1 MKKTILFLAVAAFI
15 SCNNNSQKKIE
26 LTNEADS
33 LSYAI
38 GADIANN
45 LMKQNEQIKLQIPEV
60 NIEVLNNSLQSNFF
74 DAKSDPI
81 IDTAVCKEIIQ
92 NYFNNLQAQQ
102 QQEQKARNLTAI
114 EEGEKF
120 LAENGQK
127 ENVVTTESGLQYK
140 IIKNGNGIR
149 PTLDAQVEVHYHGTL
164 IDGTVFDS
172 SVDRGTP
179 ATFGVSQVIAGWTEA
194 LQLMSEGSKWEL
206 YIPYSLAYGERGSPP
221 VIGPYSTLIF
231 EVELIKI
238 N

>member
-60 NIEVLNNSLQSNFF
+60 NIEVLNNSLKSNL

-102 QQEQKARNLTAI
+102 QQEQEASNLTAI

-127 ENVVTTESGLQYK
+127 ENIVTTESGLQYK

-179 ATFGVSQVIAGWTEA
+179 ATFGVSRVIAGWTEA

>member
-60 NIEVLNNSLQSNFF
+60 NIEVLNNSLKSNF

-102 QQEQKARNLTAI
+102 QQEQEASNLTAI

-140 IIKNGNGIR
+140 VINNGNGIR

-172 SVDRGTP
+172 SVDRGEP
-179 ATFGVSQVIAGWTEA
+179 ASFPVGGVIKGWTEA
-194 LQLMSEGSKWEL
+194 LQLMSVGSKWKL
-206 YIPYSLAYGERGSPP
+206 FVPYNLAYGERGAGQQ
-221 VIGPYSTLIF
+221 IGPYSTLIF
-231 EVELIKI
+231 EVELISI
-238 N
+238 D

>member
-60 NIEVLNNSLQSNFF
+60 NIEVLNKSLKSNF

-102 QQEQKARNLTAI
+102 QQEQEASNLTAI

-140 IIKNGNGIR
+140 IIKNGNGTR

>member
-60 NIEVLNNSLQSNFF
+60 NIEVLNSSLKSNFN
-74 DAKSDPI
+74 ANSDPV

-102 QQEQKARNLTAI
+102 QQEQEANNLTAI
-114 EEGEKF
+114 EEGEKY

>member
-1 MKKTILFLAVAAFI
+1 
-15 SCNNNSQKKIE
+15 
-26 LTNEADS
+26 
-33 LSYAI
+33 
-38 GADIANN
+38 
-45 LMKQNEQIKLQIPEV
+45 MKQNEQIKLQIPEV
-60 NIEVLNNSLQSNFF
+60 NIEVLNNSLKSNF

-102 QQEQKARNLTAI
+102 QQEQEASNLTAI

>member
-60 NIEVLNNSLQSNFF
+60 NIEVLNSSLKSNFN
-74 DAKSDPI
+74 ANSDPV

-102 QQEQKARNLTAI
+102 QQEQEANNLTAI

-120 LAENGQK
+120 LAENGLK

-179 ATFGVSQVIAGWTEA
+179 ATFGVSQVISGWTEA

>member
-60 NIEVLNNSLQSNFF
+60 NIEILNNSLQSNF

-102 QQEQKARNLTAI
+102 QQEQEASNLTAI

-149 PTLDAQVEVHYHGTL
+149 PTLDAQVEV
-164 IDGTVFDS
+164 
-172 SVDRGTP
+172 
-179 ATFGVSQVIAGWTEA
+179 
-194 LQLMSEGSKWEL
+194 
-206 YIPYSLAYGERGSPP
+206 
-221 VIGPYSTLIF
+221 
-231 EVELIKI
+231 